1 MNNTNKT
8 IFITGSS
15 SGIGKDAALFFAKKG
30 WNVVATMR
38 TLRKAPK
45 EFNLDNIFCTEL
57 DVVNIDSI
65 KTSFDQSI
73 AKFGSVDVL
82 LNNAG
87 YALTGA
93 FEAMSKEQI
102 EKQFETNVFGTMNV
116 IRQFLPYFRERKS
129 GNIITVTSMGGL
141 LTFPL
146 YSPYHG
152 TKWALEGF
160 LESLRYELKPFGIK
174 VKNIEPGAIKTEF
187 YSALE
192 FEVSEP
198 YKAYASLVSKNM
210 GTVISR
216 APGPEVVT
224 KEIWK
229 AANDTSNRLRYPAGA
244 NGKIFIFMRKILP
257 FWIWDRMFSFVLER

>member
-129 GNIITVTSMGGL
+129 GNIITVT
-141 LTFPL
+141 
-146 YSPYHG
+146 
-152 TKWALEGF
+152 
-160 LESLRYELKPFGIK
+160 
-174 VKNIEPGAIKTEF
+174 
-187 YSALE
+187 
-192 FEVSEP
+192 
-198 YKAYASLVSKNM
+198 
-210 GTVISR
+210 
-216 APGPEVVT
+216 
-224 KEIWK
+224 
-229 AANDTSNRLRYPAGA
+229 
-244 NGKIFIFMRKILP
+244 
-257 FWIWDRMFSFVLER
+257 